1 MSAETVPGFNPNDSL
16 LPDPGANS
24 APIHIM
30 KGGGLVFQN
39 GGFTPMEEET
49 LEKYQLGTGG
59 LLEAEISADDK
70 TAFLQQLKAFENG
83 SLNLSTLKK
92 DQWAILKVIQALLEK
107 QRNLLRKN
115 SELNVPDASAP
126 EEINIPEEENET
138 PNTPRQEENIPPADN
153 ANLSNSEETALQT
166 SASTTQTG
174 GANVEALFEIP
185 VALGSNTEPE
195 ADTVLDTTVGDL
207 NTKTIGKTRKRQ
219 AGGKAKLRPF
229 AKAKTH
235 GKRV

>member
-1 MSAETVPGFNPNDSL
+1 MSAPPGFNPNDSL

-39 GGFTPMEEET
+39 GGFTPMEEAT
-49 LEKYQLGTGG
+49 LEKYQLGPGG
-59 LLEAEISADDK
+59 LLETEISEEDK
-70 TAFLQQLKAFENG
+70 TAFLQQLKAFDNG

-107 QRNLLRKN
+107 QRKLLRHN
-115 SELNVPDASAP
+115 SEFSAPEASAP
-126 EEINIPEEENET
+126 EEEVALPEEET
-138 PNTPRQEENIPPADN
+138 PNTPLPDENAPPANNENLPEPGN
-153 ANLSNSEETALQT
+153 A
-166 SASTTQTG
+166 ASGSVVSGTQTG
-174 GANVEALFEIP
+174 GASVDALFELPAVSAP
-185 VALGSNTEPE
+185 VVEPE
-195 ADTVLDTTVGDL
+195 AKSTTAVGFL

-219 AGGKAKLRPF
+219 TGGKAKLRPF

>member
-1 MSAETVPGFNPNDSL
+1 MSAPPGFNPNDSL

-126 EEINIPEEENET
+126 EEEFILPENESPEQQ
-138 PNTPRQEENIPPADN
+138 PNTPRPENNAPPANTDN
-153 ANLSNSEETALQT
+153 LPDPGTAVSGTVLSS
-166 SASTTQTG
+166 TQTG
-174 GANVEALFEIP
+174 GVNVASLFEFPTSSEP
-185 VALGSNTEPE
+185 VPPVELETNS
-195 ADTVLDTTVGDL
+195 TVGVL

-219 AGGKAKLRPF
+219 AGGKPKLRSF